1 MLFSLL
7 FALVLAGDTL
17 SVPVEG
23 EERQL
28 LNFGDCLKLTAAKIA
43 GAGMLPFKGAGLG
56 LVAEALCNEEFKL
69 SDIGKGKVKG
79 KKDKGNDRIIGTLWD
94 MLSKLS
100 EKPEAPKLPELPEIP
115 KIPKE
120 PELPKIPGLPE
131 IPKIPDLPEIPKIPG
146 LPDIPKVPELPE
158 IPKIPELPEIPKIP
172 GLPEIPEI
180 PDSGKGKDKGKDDKG
195 KDHGKGKDKG
205 KDDHKKGKDKGKDK
219 GKGKGPFGLF

>member
-1 MLFSLL
+1 MGSPTSLNMKLFSLL
-7 FALVLAGDTL
+7 FALALAGDTL

-115 KIPKE
+115 KIPGL
-120 PELPKIPGLPE
+120 PELPKIPGLPDIPKIPGLPE
-131 IPKIPDLPEIPKIPG
+131 IPKIPGLPEIPKIPG
-146 LPDIPKVPELPE
+146 LPDIPK
-158 IPKIPELPEIPKIP
+158 IP

-180 PDSGKGKDKGKDDKG
+180 PDFG
-195 KDHGKGKDKG
+195 
-205 KDDHKKGKDKGKDK
+205 K
-219 GKGKGPFGLF
+219 GKGKGKDGKGKGKDGKGK

>member
-1 MLFSLL
+1 MGSPTSLNMKLFSLL
-7 FALVLAGDTL
+7 FALALAGDTL

-28 LNFGDCLKLTAAKIA
+28 LNFGDCLNLTAAKIA

-69 SDIGKGKVKG
+69 LDVGKGKGKKG
-79 KKDKGNDRIIGTLWD
+79 KGEDRIIGTLWD

-115 KIPKE
+115 KIPGL

-131 IPKIPDLPEIPKIPG
+131 IPKIPGLPDIPKIPGLPEIPKIPG
-146 LPDIPKVPELPE
+146 LPG
-158 IPKIPELPEIPKIP
+158 IPKIPDF
-172 GLPEIPEI
+172 G
-180 PDSGKGKDKGKDDKG
+180 
-195 KDHGKGKDKG
+195 
-205 KDDHKKGKDKGKDK
+205 K
-219 GKGKGPFGLF
+219 GKGKGKDGKGKGKDGKGKEDKGKDGLGKGKGKGKGEGKGKGLFDLF